1 MYSAKKVLLLGASG
15 SIGSQTLDII
25 DEAKDKFI
33 LTSFSVG
40 KNKDR
45 AIEIL
50 KKYDSIQHVYISSI
64 EDA

>member
-1 MYSAKKVLLLGASG
+1 MESLAKKVLLLGASG

-40 KNKDR
+40 KNKAR
-45 AIEIL
+45 AIELI
-50 KKYDSIQHVYISSI
+50 KKY
-64 EDA
+64 E